1 MTKKFIVTY
10 MTVYSFYLIFM
21 CVFFFPNLNFGECH
35 VITFK
40 VLFNRILTIYHYFE
54 RYYVNLKKYK

>member
-1 MTKKFIVTY
+1 MTKK
-10 MTVYSFYLIFM
+10 VYCYIYDCVFFLSNIY
-21 CVFFFPNLNFGECH
+21 VFFFPNLNFGECH

-54 RYYVNLKKYK
+54 RYYVNFKKYK